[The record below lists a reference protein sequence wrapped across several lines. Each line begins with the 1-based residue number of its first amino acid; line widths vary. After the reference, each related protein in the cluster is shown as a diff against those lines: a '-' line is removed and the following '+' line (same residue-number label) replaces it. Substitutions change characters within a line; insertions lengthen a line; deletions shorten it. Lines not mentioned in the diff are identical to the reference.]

1 MFHGAL
7 EPSSRNYTIYLAF
20 TLAPIVVFMYVE
32 ATRAGRP
39 RALSAPAATTF
50 GLLYQL
56 LSAGAVLPL
65 YWAAFLLSGQAAR
78 RGRVDSAH
86 AQATAF
92 AFGVGFFIP
101 TTLMLA
107 WADPVVTALWQPFP
121 LWMLLAQRFHLLVR
135 PPGRVGADAPGKQ
148 IVQALY
154 WFTCLVATWSHLT
167 LLWPIRDDLG
177 AVRHAV
183 FPRFLGADETLTLA
197 DGARNFLQ
205 WDGVFIVLPAL
216 LATLWFARSGQE
228 LVFLALW
235 NVSTSITMG
244 PGAALA
250 TVYAW
255 REATLD

>member
-1 MFHGAL
+1 
-7 EPSSRNYTIYLAF
+7 
-20 TLAPIVVFMYVE
+20 
-32 ATRAGRP
+32 
-39 RALSAPAATTF
+39 
-50 GLLYQL
+50 
-56 LSAGAVLPL
+56 
-65 YWAAFLLSGQAAR
+65 
-78 RGRVDSAH
+78 
-86 AQATAF
+86 
-92 AFGVGFFIP
+92 
-101 TTLMLA
+101 
-107 WADPVVTALWQPFP
+107 
-121 LWMLLAQRFHLLVR
+121 VR
-135 PPGRVGADAPGKQ
+135 PPSRAGADADASGKQ

-167 LLWPIRDDLG
+167 LLWPIRADLG

-183 FPRFLGADETLTLA
+183 FPRFLGADEKLTLA

-228 LVFLALW
+228 LIFLALW